1 MINNL
6 KEKGSSFIKEFKSF
20 AIKGNVIDMAIGVI
34 IGTAFS
40 KIVTSLVSDIIMP
53 LLGVLV
59 GNVDLKKLSLVLQ
72 KGKNGNTDVIL
83 SYGAFLQ
90 TIFDFII
97 IAVSIFFALKILLKI
112 KKAFIKAEED
122 KKEKALSKT
131 DELLTEILA
140 EIKRKDQK

>member
-72 KGKNGNTDVIL
+72 KGKNGNADVIL

-122 KKEKALSKT
+122 NKEETLSKT

-140 EIKRKDQK
+140 EIKRKEQK

>member
-53 LLGVLV
+53 LLGILV

>member
-53 LLGVLV
+53 LLGILV

-72 KGKNGNTDVIL
+72 KGKNGNADVIL

-122 KKEKALSKT
+122 NKEETLSKT

-140 EIKRKDQK
+140 EIKRKEQK

>member
-1 MINNL
+1 M
-6 KEKGSSFIKEFKSF
+6 FIFQ
-20 AIKGNVIDMAIGVI
+20 IPI
-34 IGTAFS
+34 I
-40 KIVTSLVSDIIMP
+40 
-53 LLGVLV
+53 
-59 GNVDLKKLSLVLQ
+59 VLQ